1 MSSAP
6 GSESAA
12 SKLANTAGEAAAN
25 IPRTGVSGKGWLAII
40 GAGALIVSGSVF
52 AYNSLHKEEEAF
64 TADGGEEFAQVC
76 QDAKTGRRVED
87 SECEKAGEAANS
99 SDSSSS
105 STSNNSSHNNSGSN
119 SNSGTHNNQSH
130 VTNAFLWYYIGSQA
144 GRNGSIPA
152 VGSSLAVYL
161 LRAAGLSRLTA
172 APRRP
177 ARSLAVRSRPPLAAV
192 RAAAQSLGRTPVR
205 VWAVI
210 SRAVIPAAPS
220 QEAIPGP
227 NQVAL
232 KAALAEDPNR
242 AEAPPAAR
250 TRPLSKLT
258 IIPS

>member
-6 GSESAA
+6 GNESAA

-25 IPRTGVSGKGWLAII
+25 MAII

-105 STSNNSSHNNSGSN
+105 SNSNSSSHNNSG

-152 VGSSLAVYL
+152 VGSSLT
-161 LRAAGLSRLTA
+161 GGST
-172 APRRP
+172 
-177 ARSLAVRSRPPLAAV
+177 SRPSSGTVYSGVSSKGGGFESSYRSAKKTSTVAGGKVTSTTSGGKSSSAKSGSNPG
-192 RAAAQSLGRTPVR
+192 SR
-205 VWAVI
+205 VG
-210 SRAVIPAAPS
+210 SNKS
-220 QEAIPGP
+220 GS
-227 NQVAL
+227 NSGG
-232 KAALAEDPNR
+232 
-242 AEAPPAAR
+242 
-250 TRPLSKLT
+250 SKSGSNSGSKSGGSKGGFGGGSKSGGGT
-258 IIPS
+258 SGG

>member
-6 GSESAA
+6 GNESAA

-25 IPRTGVSGKGWLAII
+25 IPRTGVSGKRWLAIV

-105 STSNNSSHNNSGSN
+105 SNSNSSSHNNSGSN

-152 VGSSLAVYL
+152 VGSSLT
-161 LRAAGLSRLTA
+161 GGST
-172 APRRP
+172 
-177 ARSLAVRSRPPLAAV
+177 SRPSSGTVYSGVSSKGGGFESSYRSAKKTSTVAGGKVTSTTSGGKSSSAKSGSNPGSREIG
-192 RAAAQSLGRTPVR
+192 RAHV
-205 VWAVI
+205 
-210 SRAVIPAAPS
+210 
-220 QEAIPGP
+220 
-227 NQVAL
+227 
-232 KAALAEDPNR
+232 
-242 AEAPPAAR
+242 
-250 TRPLSKLT
+250 
-258 IIPS
+258 

>member
-6 GSESAA
+6 GNESAA

-25 IPRTGVSGKGWLAII
+25 IPRTGVSGKRWLAIV

-105 STSNNSSHNNSGSN
+105 SNSNNSSHNNSGSN

-152 VGSSLAVYL
+152 VGSSLT
-161 LRAAGLSRLTA
+161 GGST
-172 APRRP
+172 
-177 ARSLAVRSRPPLAAV
+177 SRP
-192 RAAAQSLGRTPVR
+192 
-205 VWAVI
+205 
-210 SRAVIPAAPS
+210 
-220 QEAIPGP
+220 
-227 NQVAL
+227 
-232 KAALAEDPNR
+232 
-242 AEAPPAAR
+242 
-250 TRPLSKLT
+250 
-258 IIPS
+258 